1 MIKKN
6 YETFR
11 SVGDNNNCICWG
23 GFFFRC
29 NCRNHQYFQEMKKYK
44 ILIEYRYGKFEKDF
58 DEIPIE
64 AESDEQAIELAKK
77 HRRWIYRA
85 TIISKE

>member
-1 MIKKN
+1 
-6 YETFR
+6 
-11 SVGDNNNCICWG
+11 
-23 GFFFRC
+23 
-29 NCRNHQYFQEMKKYK
+29 MKKYK
-44 ILIEYRYGKFEKDF
+44 ILIEYRHGKDEKDF

-64 AESDEQAIELAKK
+64 AESDEKAIELAKK

>member
-1 MIKKN
+1 
-6 YETFR
+6 
-11 SVGDNNNCICWG
+11 
-23 GFFFRC
+23 
-29 NCRNHQYFQEMKKYK
+29 MKKYK

-64 AESDEQAIELAKK
+64 AESDEQAIELAKE

-85 TIISKE
+85 TIISRDEM